1 MASLLTG
8 HGLIAPLDLARF
20 ALAYLVLAV
29 VPGYALAALLRPRA
43 GRVERLALAVPC
55 AYAVTTVSGLA
66 TAWLHV
72 PFDPRAYAALAVP
85 VTLAGVY
92 ARSSRRRVP
101 TGIAGI
107 LPACARPGH
116 ACSTQTRLDAS
127 VCRLEAGGPSGYDEG
142 RPLDGPSGDDEG
154 QPLGGPSGDDG
165 GRPSGVLTLL
175 RASKARHLTGE
186 EGRWWLVPIGVAL
199 AQVGIMVGVY
209 ARYTVPPG
217 SDVISHIL
225 WTNRIAAAHVF
236 PIALLSGRLG
246 GTDGGFY
253 PPAFHALTALIL
265 AVAPL
270 PTYRAVF
277 YGVVV
282 AAAFLPL
289 GLYTYV
295 RVATGSARIGALAT
309 IAALAFEPAPLFV
322 TILSF
327 YPFVVSLLF
336 VPVMAVVLRDGLV
349 HGDRRALALAGLLGV
364 SLFYLHPTEFITV
377 ALLALAIVPGALH
390 GAHAWLGATGRGLAV
405 AAVWL
410 AAAAPALRA
419 VRNTMVTGAR
429 TEIHATGYFTQ
440 GPSAGSRLHAAVDA
454 YMQWVYGR
462 NLDYLL
468 LIAVAIGTAWCLV
481 RRRHLGLV
489 AAQVVVA
496 AAFVDSNSLNLFQR
510 FYVLSFP
517 WALRE
522 RLSATHYWVALP
534 LAAIG
539 IDIAAR
545 AVRRLPHAK
554 GSLYGALV
562 AAPAALFGVLLPLGL
577 AVATQ
582 PRATVSPAD
591 FGALTWL
598 ARHTSASAIVVND
611 SGTRVTALDH
621 TPDAGLW
628 MPALGGARP
637 LFWTIGD
644 GPGTLADRLYLLRHI
659 ADDPLPPRA
668 ARFVGRYDVRYVYYG
683 DAIRGD
689 TRRVLNLTRLLAD
702 RRLRVAYPAAA
713 DCHESGAGERA
724 PCPVAGSYV
733 LALNA
738 PRPVAGNIQTHR
750 GSL

>member
-1 MASLLTG
+1 
-8 HGLIAPLDLARF
+8 
-20 ALAYLVLAV
+20 
-29 VPGYALAALLRPRA
+29 
-43 GRVERLALAVPC
+43 
-55 AYAVTTVSGLA
+55 
-66 TAWLHV
+66 
-72 PFDPRAYAALAVP
+72 
-85 VTLAGVY
+85 
-92 ARSSRRRVP
+92 
-101 TGIAGI
+101 
-107 LPACARPGH
+107 
-116 ACSTQTRLDAS
+116 
-127 VCRLEAGGPSGYDEG
+127 
-142 RPLDGPSGDDEG
+142 
-154 QPLGGPSGDDG
+154 
-165 GRPSGVLTLL
+165 
-175 RASKARHLTGE
+175 
-186 EGRWWLVPIGVAL
+186 L

-277 YGVVV
+277 YGVV

-309 IAALAFEPAPLFV
+309 VAALAFEPAPLFV

-364 SLFYLHPTEFITV
+364 GLFYLHPTEFITV

-390 GAHAWLGATGRGLAV
+390 GARAWLHATGRGLVV

-462 NLDYLL
+462 NLDYPLL
-468 LIAVAIGTAWCLV
+468 AAVAIGAAWCLV

-539 IDIAAR
+539 IDVAAR
-545 AVRRLPHAK
+545 AVGRLPRAK
-554 GSLYGALV
+554 TPLYGALV

-683 DAIRGD
+683 DVIRGD

-702 RRLRVAYPAAA
+702 RRLRVAYPAAI
-713 DCHESGAGERA
+713 DCHESGAGGHA
-724 PCPVAGSYV
+724 PCPIAGSYV

-738 PRPVAGNIQTHR
+738 PRPVASSIQTHR
-750 GSL
+750 GAL